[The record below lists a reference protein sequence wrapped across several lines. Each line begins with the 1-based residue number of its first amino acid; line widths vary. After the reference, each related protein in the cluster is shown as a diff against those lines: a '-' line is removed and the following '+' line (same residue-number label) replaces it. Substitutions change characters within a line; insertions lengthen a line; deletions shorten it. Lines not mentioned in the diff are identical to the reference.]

1 MISLPD
7 SDDVPVDLFLSPLV
21 ALLFLL
27 LLVTYKNWLCILSSS
42 KLFFCF
48 VFFLKHSW
56 RCNFPPNKR
65 GRQRSGPCIFPPKN
79 NPGYSTYA
87 HLCKPMWNETLKP
100 CAATRV
106 FFRHPFLFFLSL
118 FVTHVSPVCYRSQS
132 LSLTWN
138 FASSSPVF
146 SISFYLPFFALHICR
161 LIHKLSLCFVVH
173 VVFKIFFFSNAV
185 GDAISCQTIAAGS
198 AVGHAF
204 YRRKKPDL
212 QHKVWVSHFMLAYM
226 E

>member
-7 SDDVPVDLFLSPLV
+7 SDDVPVDLFLPPLV

-42 KLFFCF
+42 KLLFFCF
-48 VFFLKHSW
+48 VFFANTVGDATSRHTNAAGSAVGHAFS
-56 RCNFPPNKR
+56 RPN
-65 GRQRSGPCIFPPKN
+65 
-79 NPGYSTYA
+79 T
-87 HLCKPMWNETLKP
+87 
-100 CAATRV
+100 TRV
-106 FFRHPFLFFLSL
+106 TAHTLIYVSQCEMRHSNPVPQHGIFSAPFPVLSL
-118 FVTHVSPVCYRSQS
+118 FVRHSCFACLLPLSIALFDVELCFFVAYFLDLFLSP
-132 LSLTWN
+132 
-138 FASSSPVF
+138 F
-146 SISFYLPFFALHICR
+146 CR

-173 VVFKIFFFSNAV
+173 VVFKIIITFFFSNAV
-185 GDAISCQTIAAGS
+185 GDAIPCQTNVAGS

-204 YRRKKPDL
+204 SRRKKPDL